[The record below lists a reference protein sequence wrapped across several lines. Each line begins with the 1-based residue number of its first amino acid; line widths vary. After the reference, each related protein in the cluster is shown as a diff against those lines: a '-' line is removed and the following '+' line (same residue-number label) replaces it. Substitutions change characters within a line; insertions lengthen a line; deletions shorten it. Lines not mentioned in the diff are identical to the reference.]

1 MGWGTKEQGSGQT
14 GDPAR
19 EAKGWVEIGPNHPA
33 VRGKTGRGVSV
44 AVIDSGIHVGHPHV
58 GGVVR
63 ALGVSPEGILH
74 EDGLDRLG
82 HGTAVAAAVH
92 EKAPEAELHIV
103 RVFETMLSSNLEV
116 PLRALEWA
124 AEEGI
129 RLVNLSLGTA
139 NPKNA
144 PVFQEAVDRLLETGA
159 ILVSASIRGE
169 TVWYPGSLRGVVGVE
184 LDLDCPRE
192 WARFSAVGGV
202 RAKASGLPRPI
213 PGVPPRRNL
222 NGVSFSVANVTGIL
236 ACAIEGVDPSS
247 GIESLPALLGI
258 APLGDSQGGEG
269 PNPDASRRGLEGER
283 VAPGDEP

>member
-1 MGWGTKEQGSGQT
+1 MGWDPNEPGSGQA
-14 GDPAR
+14 GDP
-19 EAKGWVEIGPNHPA
+19 EAEANGWVEIGPNHPA
-33 VRGKTGRGVSV
+33 VQGKTGRGVSV
-44 AVIDSGIHVGHPHV
+44 AIIDSGIHAGHPHV
-58 GGVVR
+58 GGLVR
-63 ALGVSPEGILH
+63 ALGVSPEGTLH

-82 HGTAVAAAVH
+82 HGTAVAAAIH
-92 EKAPEAELHIV
+92 EKAPDAALHVV

-139 NPKNA
+139 NLKNA
-144 PVFQEAVDRLLETGA
+144 PIFQEAVDRLRETGA

-169 TVWYPGSLRGVVGVE
+169 TVWYPGSLHGVVGVE

-192 WARFSAVGGV
+192 GARFSAVGGV

-236 ACAIEGVDPSS
+236 ACALEGVDPSS
-247 GIESLPALLGI
+247 GIENLPALLGI
-258 APLGDSQGGEG
+258 APLGDPQEGEG
-269 PNPDASRRGLEGER
+269 RARVRSRGGLRRNG
-283 VAPGDEP
+283 